1 MCVAHERALHMK
13 AASPVMAVRR
23 GKKALA
29 AATDEAGGSDGDGA
43 GG

>member
-1 MCVAHERALHMK
+1 MRIAHESSSTEVV
-13 AASPVMAVRR
+13 AARR

-29 AATDEAGGSDGDGA
+29 AATGEKEASGSDGDGA

>member
-1 MCVAHERALHMK
+1 MRVAHERALHMK
-13 AASPVMAVRR
+13 AASPVRR